1 LPGALRLSDRLF
13 FLFWLGLL
21 IRLHRLCLL
30 RVLRLG
36 LLIRLRG
43 LGLLRVLRLGLLI
56 RLRGLGL
63 LGILRL
69 GSLFRLVLGPGVRL
83 RPALLR

>member
-43 LGLLRVLRLGLLI
+43 LGLL
-56 RLRGLGL
+56 
-63 LGILRL
+63 GILRL